1 MNILKIKKKKHV
13 KNIGRAAK
21 QTNLRQQTTTTKPQQ
36 IKTKQ
41 QTYFNAKRLYF
52 YTLKKIRNIK
62 YKYILLLL
70 TNSKKTYKNP
80 FLFFSS
86 KLSNDE

>member
-70 TNSKKTYKNP
+70 TNSKKNLQKSISI
-80 FLFFSS
+80 FLFKTF
-86 KLSNDE
+86 K